1 MLIDNYRILKY
12 VSHNGSYTELAKGTI
27 DYNYFETEDVTTER
41 QILDGV
47 GIMIR
52 DLSGIN
58 LEESPGNY
66 ILELS
71 DNDNNSMH
79 IMLLIKPGFIGRR
92 LIKPSKILDS
102 ISHNDILINM
112 ILGQPISKEFVNKC
126 NVLEA
131 TRGTNRY
138 LKYKRLFME
147 NELGEYIWKN
157 TTENKIARSVLEKYT
172 TTALE
177 ELYEDLQ
184 N

>member
-1 MLIDNYRILKY
+1 MFRI
-12 VSHNGSYTELAKGTI
+12 NI
-27 DYNYFETEDVTTER
+27 
-41 QILDGV
+41 
-47 GIMIR
+47 
-52 DLSGIN
+52 SGIN
-58 LEESPGNY
+58 FEEKPGSY

-71 DNDNNSMH
+71 DNDNNSVQV
-79 IMLLIKPGFIGRR
+79 MLLIKPGFVSRR
-92 LIKPSKILDS
+92 LIKPSKVLDS

-112 ILGQPISKEFVNKC
+112 ILGQPISKEFVDKC

-138 LKYKRLFME
+138 LKYKRLFMK

-157 TTENKIARSVLEKYT
+157 TAENKIAKSVLEKYT